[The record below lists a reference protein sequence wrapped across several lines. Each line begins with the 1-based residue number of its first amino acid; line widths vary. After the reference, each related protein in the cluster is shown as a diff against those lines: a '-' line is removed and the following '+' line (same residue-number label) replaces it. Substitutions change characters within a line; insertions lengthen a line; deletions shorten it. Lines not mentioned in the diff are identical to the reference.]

1 MKNRWRI
8 LVLGTI
14 SLTQLAVSPAPKSPH
29 RIAIVIEGQTKR
41 IQPQEQGLS
50 DGLAE
55 LGYVDGKQVVLD
67 RLQGDEYKR
76 IHSMLASYVQTQRPD
91 LIVTLGTTETSA
103 AKGLTQKIPIVF
115 LPAGDPVSSGFVQSL
130 AKPATN
136 LTGLTFYTSFENI
149 GKQLEVFKDVVKPL
163 RRVIALLDESD
174 PTSGERLKKI
184 KAIAPRL
191 GIELTER
198 FVRSVVELA
207 PLRKGTK
214 TVGLFSVCS
223 GLFKDLDALAS
234 VARKHRLPLFGCN
247 AFQVAE
253 QKVLLSYAP
262 DLYLLGYR
270 GAWFVD
276 QILKGAKPQTLPVET
291 PAKFDLVI
299 NQRTAAEIGLTIAP
313 HVLMLADRVFE

>member
-8 LVLGTI
+8 LFLGTI
-14 SLTQLAVSPAPKSPH
+14 SFTQLAVSPALKSPH
-29 RIAIVIEGQTKR
+29 RIAIVMEGHTKR
-41 IQPQEQGLS
+41 IQPQEQGLNN
-50 DGLAE
+50 GLAE
-55 LGYVDGKQVVLD
+55 LGYVNGKQIVVE
-67 RLQGDEYKR
+67 RLQGDEYNR
-76 IHSMLASYVQTQRPD
+76 IRSVLVSYVQRQKPD

-103 AKGLTQKIPIVF
+103 AKEATHKIPIVF
-115 LPAGDPVSSGFVQSL
+115 LPAYDPVNVGFIQSL
-130 AKPATN
+130 GKPATN
-136 LTGLTFYTSFENI
+136 LTGLTFYRSVENV
-149 GKQLEVFKDVVKPL
+149 GKQLEVFKDVVGPL
-163 RRVIALLDESD
+163 RRVVALVDGSD
-174 PTSGERLKKI
+174 PTSGERLRKI

-191 GIELTER
+191 GIELTEH
-198 FVRSVVELA
+198 FVKSVVELA
-207 PLRKGTK
+207 SLRKETK

-223 GLFKDLDALAS
+223 GLFKDLEALAF
-234 VARKHRLPLFGCN
+234 VATKHRLPLFGCN

-262 DLYLLGYR
+262 DLYSLGYR

-299 NQRTAAEIGLTIAP
+299 NQRTAAAINLTIAP

>member
-14 SLTQLAVSPAPKSPH
+14 SLTQLALSPAPKSPH
-29 RIAIVIEGQTKR
+29 RIAIVMEGYTKR

-55 LGYVDGKQVVLD
+55 LGYVNAKHIVFE
-67 RLQGDEYKR
+67 RLQGEGYKQ
-76 IHSMLASYVQTQRPD
+76 IHSMLVSYVPRQKPD

-103 AKGLTQKIPIVF
+103 AKEVTHTIPIVF
-115 LPAGDPVSSGFVQSL
+115 LPASDPVNSGFVQSL

-136 LTGLTFYTSFENI
+136 LTGLTFYTSFENV
-149 GKQLEVFKDVVKPL
+149 GKQLEVFKDVVMPL
-163 RRVIALLDESD
+163 RRVMALLDGSD

-198 FVRSVVELA
+198 FVRSFAELA
-207 PLRKGTK
+207 SLRKGTT

-223 GLFKDLDALAS
+223 GLFKDLEALAS

-253 QKVLLSYAP
+253 QRVLLSYAP
-262 DLYLLGYR
+262 DLYSLGYR

-276 QILKGAKPQTLPVET
+276 QILRGAKPQTLPVET

-299 NQRTAAEIGLTIAP
+299 NLRTAAAIGLTIAP
-313 HVLMLADRVFE
+313 QVLMLADRVFE